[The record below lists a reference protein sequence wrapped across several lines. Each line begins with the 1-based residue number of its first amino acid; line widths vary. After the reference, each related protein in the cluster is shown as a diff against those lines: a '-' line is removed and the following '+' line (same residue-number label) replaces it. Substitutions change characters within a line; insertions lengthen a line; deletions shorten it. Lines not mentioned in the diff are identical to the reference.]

1 MQQQFKIAMNEIRK
15 IMLARRKDLK
25 QWSLLF
31 EEVDKQQY

>member
-1 MQQQFKIAMNEIRK
+1 MNEIRK